1 MNISS
6 SSALYSPYYGYAL
19 HDSRATR
26 VEGANASDSKPNAQP
41 GVTGKQLTEAEQKQV
56 EELKKRD
63 MEVRQHEM
71 AHLAAAGG
79 LAQSGAS
86 YSYQRGPDG
95 VNYAIGGEVHV
106 DTSSGTTP
114 EDTLRRAEQLQR
126 AALAP
131 SDPSGADRAVAAKAQ
146 QMAIEARTQIAL
158 ERGQNRSETDPDYV
172 ARAYDNL
179 TPSPES
185 SFQASA

>member
-1 MNISS
+1 MNISGS
-6 SSALYSPYYGYAL
+6 TSLYSPYYGYAL
-19 HDSRATR
+19 RDSHATR
-26 VEGANASDSKPNAQP
+26 VEGVNASDSKPNAQ
-41 GVTGKQLTEAEQKQV
+41 GVTGKQLSEEEQKQV

-63 MEVRQHEM
+63 LEVRQHEM

-86 YSYQRGPDG
+86 YTYQRGPDG
-95 VNYAIGGEVHV
+95 VNYAIGGEVNV
-106 DTSSGTTP
+106 DTSSGTSP

-158 ERGQNRSETDPDYV
+158 ERGQNRSEKDPDYV

-185 SFQASA
+185 SFQVSA